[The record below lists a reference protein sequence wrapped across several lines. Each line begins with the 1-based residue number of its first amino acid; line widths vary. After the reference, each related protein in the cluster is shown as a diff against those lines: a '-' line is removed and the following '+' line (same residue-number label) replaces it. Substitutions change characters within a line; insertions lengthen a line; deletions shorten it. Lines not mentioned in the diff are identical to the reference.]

1 MAYPGSNKKISFP
14 KSVGYAL
21 AGIKFSFRE
30 RNMKIHGTAAVL
42 VILAGIFFSIS
53 KTEWL
58 WILLCIAGMFSLE
71 MVNTAIEKT
80 VDLVTGEYHPLAKAA
95 KDLAAGAVLIYT
107 VYSIIVGMVVFLP
120 KLLEYFI

>member
-1 MAYPGSNKKISFP
+1 MAYPGSNKKVRFY
-14 KSVGYAL
+14 KSVGFAL
-21 AGIKFSFRE
+21 AGIKASFRE
-30 RNMKIHGTAAVL
+30 RNMKIHATAAIL
-42 VILAGIFFSIS
+42 VILVGIFFSIS

-58 WILLCIAGMFSLE
+58 WILLCVAGMFSLE

-120 KLLEYFI
+120 KVFNFFF

>member
-1 MAYPGSNKKISFP
+1 
-14 KSVGYAL
+14 
-21 AGIKFSFRE
+21 
-30 RNMKIHGTAAVL
+30 MKIHATAAIL
-42 VILAGIFFSIS
+42 VILVGIFFSIS

-58 WILLCIAGMFSLE
+58 WILLCVAGMFSLE

-120 KLLEYFI
+120 KGFSWCIVNQVLILAS